1 MPPPTGQPLPR
12 PPSVIGAGLVVCTV
26 VLSLVSLSAWC
37 AARFV
42 TGSAPKVGDSL
53 RESPANR
60 GAIGPPSA
68 DDPLEERFTT
78 RVRPFL
84 ERYCYGCHGPEKHKA
99 ALDLSRDST
108 VTAVASN
115 LHRWEHV
122 LERLRADEMPPEGAR
137 GRPEADERAE
147 VVAWIRDLRDRETRR
162 NAGDPG
168 TVLARRLSNAE
179 FDYTIRDL
187 TGVDLQP
194 TREFPVDPADEAGFD
209 NSGESLAMSPALLKK
224 YLAAARLVADHAVL
238 TPDGLAFAPGPA
250 VTDTDRDHYC
260 VQRIIDFYG
269 RHKVDLA
276 DYFLAA
282 WQRRRGRH
290 DADPGRIA
298 AEAGLSPKY
307 LSVVWSALN
316 DDGPEAGPLA
326 AVRKLWGELPAEKA
340 AARAGCERMRDLV
353 GRLRRRLKP
362 RAAKLHV
369 EGISDGSQPFVLWG
383 DRRLAGLH
391 RSYSGEVFSDFNK
404 MADQLKGADAG
415 LSPLF
420 TTNETDAAGKP
431 RLRGGAG
438 ALLRGLSRR
447 LCRHGSRPL
456 FRPRRRRSGTA
467 AHGRLPSHAG
477 LFPRRRAAVRPDSR
491 RRATPRTRWAVG

>member
-1 MPPPTGQPLPR
+1 MFSKFGTR
-12 PPSVIGAGLVVCTV
+12 LVVCAV
-26 VLSLVSLSAWC
+26 ALSLVCLSAWC
-37 AARFV
+37 ALRFV
-42 TGSAPKVGDSL
+42 TGSAPRVGDSL

-60 GAIGPPSA
+60 GALGPPSA
-68 DDPLEERFTT
+68 GDPLEERFTT

-84 ERYCYGCHGPEKHKA
+84 KRYCYGCHGPEKHKA
-99 ALDLSRDST
+99 ALDLSRDAT
-108 VTAVASN
+108 ATAVANN
-115 LHRWEHV
+115 LHRWQQV
-122 LERLRADEMPPEGAR
+122 LDRLRAEEMPPERAPR
-137 GRPEADERAE
+137 RPGADERAE

-168 TVLARRLSNAE
+168 AVLARRLSNAE

-187 TGVDLQP
+187 TGVDLRP

-260 VQRIIDFYG
+260 VQRIIDFYE

-282 WQRRRGRH
+282 WQRRRGRP

-298 AEAGLSPKY
+298 SEAGLSPKY

-326 AVRKLWGELPAEKA
+326 AVRKLWGELPAERA

-353 GRLRRRLKP
+353 VRLRRRLKP

-383 DRRLAGLH
+383 DRRLAALH
-391 RSYSGEVFSDFNK
+391 RSYSGEVFADFKK

-415 LSPLF
+415 LSPEF
-420 TTNETDAAGKP
+420 TSNEIDAASEP
-431 RLRGGAG
+431 RSARRWSAS
-438 ALLRGLSRR
+438 ARRFPTPSLSRIAAPISTPTPPAR
-447 LCRHGSRPL
+447 AGRSRPASISC
-456 FRPRRRRSGTA
+456 RAISATTA
-467 AHGRLPSHAG
+467 RC
-477 LFPRRRAAVRPDSR
+477 
-491 RRATPRTRWAVG
+491 AT

>member
-115 LHRWEHV
+115 VRRWEHV
-122 LERLRADEMPPEGAR
+122 LERLQAEEMPPEGAR
-137 GRPEADERAE
+137 GRPEADERAA

-187 TGVDLQP
+187 TGVDIRP
-194 TREFPVDPADEAGFD
+194 TREFPVDPANEAGFD

-224 YLAAARLVADHAVL
+224 YLAAARLVADHVVL
-238 TPDGLAFAPGPA
+238 KPEGFVFAPHPV
-250 VTDTDRDHYC
+250 VTDTDRDKYC
-260 VQRIIDFYG
+260 VQRIIDFYE

-282 WQRRRGRH
+282 WQRRRGRP
-290 DADPGRIA
+290 DADPGRFA

-307 LSVVWSALN
+307 LSRGLV
-316 DDGPEAGPLA
+316 GPE
-326 AVRKLWGELPAEKA
+326 
-340 AARAGCERMRDLV
+340 
-353 GRLRRRLKP
+353 
-362 RAAKLHV
+362 
-369 EGISDGSQPFVLWG
+369 
-383 DRRLAGLH
+383 
-391 RSYSGEVFSDFNK
+391 
-404 MADQLKGADAG
+404 
-415 LSPLF
+415 
-420 TTNETDAAGKP
+420 
-431 RLRGGAG
+431 
-438 ALLRGLSRR
+438 
-447 LCRHGSRPL
+447 
-456 FRPRRRRSGTA
+456 
-467 AHGRLPSHAG
+467 
-477 LFPRRRAAVRPDSR
+477 RRRAGSGAAG
-491 RRATPRTRWAVG
+491 RRAQDVGRVAGRIRQRRAPAASGCAIWSCGCAGSSSPGSPSCTSRAFPTAASRSSCGATASWRACIAVIPERLSPTSISWPTNSRARTPGCRRCSR